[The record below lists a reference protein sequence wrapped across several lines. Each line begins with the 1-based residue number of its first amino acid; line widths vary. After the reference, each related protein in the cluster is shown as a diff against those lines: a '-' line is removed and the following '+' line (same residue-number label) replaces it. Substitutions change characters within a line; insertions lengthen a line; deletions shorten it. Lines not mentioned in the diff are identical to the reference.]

1 MAANSQEAAGRRTLI
16 FKAKSHFKNLN
27 NLIIELV
34 LPYRNWLFFIFI
46 AMLLETAMS
55 LATPWPL
62 KIIIDNAIVGKP
74 LPAWLAWMNTILPG
88 GHIMAITGICSI
100 ALVVITIINGLAGY
114 ADNYFTESVAQYIA
128 NDLRRRIYH
137 HLQQLSLAYYNT
149 HQVGKLLSTM
159 TADVSTIQDF
169 IASTLLSILVDSL
182 TILGMF
188 GLMLYLKWD
197 FALIS
202 VCLAPFLLLF
212 VIRFKRSVKKATHEV
227 RREQAEMIVVIQQGL
242 ESIRAMNVF
251 GRQELEEDHLKKVS
265 MDTVY
270 AALKARRI
278 KSLISPVFT
287 AAVSLC
293 TAFVL
298 WRGTHLVILGIMT
311 IGTLTVFLSYLNKFF
326 DPVKD
331 LAKITVNIAQATV
344 ALERIQQILKANM
357 IVPEKAGAWDPGKLK
372 GDIVFDHVNFAYE
385 PEIIVLKDINLSIRA
400 GQRIGIC
407 GPTGSGKST
416 VASLIPRLYDPVS
429 GRILVDGTDVREYT
443 LEGLRREIG
452 FVLQDTMLFFG
463 SIRDNIAY
471 GRPDATE
478 QEIIN
483 ASKLARADEFITRL
497 PGGYNTVIGER
508 GVTLSG
514 GEKQRIRIARAVVRN
529 APILILDEPTASL
542 DTESE
547 KIVSV
552 ALERLM
558 KGRTVITITHRLNNI
573 LTADKIFV
581 IKSGAVAE
589 EGTHESL
596 LASGGVYSQLFFAQ
610 DFNSKHLQ
618 FQKSG
623 QVV

>member
-1 MAANSQEAAGRRTLI
+1 MAINFQDAVGKRASI

-34 LPYRNWLFFIFI
+34 LPYRNWLFIIFI

-74 LPAWLAWMNTILPG
+74 LPAWLGWMNTILPG
-88 GHIMAITGICSI
+88 GHIMAIAGICAI
-100 ALVVITIINGLAGY
+100 ALVVFTIINGLAGY

-137 HLQQLSLAYYNT
+137 HLQQLSLTYYNT

-242 ESIRAMNVF
+242 ESIRAVNVF
-251 GRQELEEDHLKKVS
+251 GRQDLEEDHLKKVS

-331 LAKITVNIAQATV
+331 LAKMTVNIAQATV

-357 IVPEKAGAWDPGKLK
+357 IIPEKAGARDPGELK

-385 PEIIVLKDINLSIRA
+385 PEVNVLKDVNLSIRA

-416 VASLIPRLYDPVS
+416 IASLIPRLYDPVY
-429 GRILVDGTDVREYT
+429 GRILIDGADVRDYT

-478 QEIIN
+478 QEIIE
-483 ASKLARADEFITRL
+483 AAKLARADEFITRL
-497 PGGYNTVIGER
+497 PGRYNTIIGER
-508 GVTLSG
+508 GITLSG
-514 GEKQRIRIARAVVRN
+514 GEKQRIGIARAVVRN

-547 KIVSV
+547 KIVSE
-552 ALERLM
+552 ALETLM
-558 KGRTVITITHRLNNI
+558 KGRTVITVTHRLNNI
-573 LTADKIFV
+573 LKADKIFV
-581 IKSGAVAE
+581 INNGTVAE

-596 LASGGVYSQLFFAQ
+596 LAIDGIYSQLFFAQ
-610 DFNSKHLQ
+610 GSSSRYSQ
-618 FQKSG
+618 SQKVAG
-623 QVV
+623 